1 MRKYLLSAALL
12 ASVAAPAAQAQF
24 SANIGAV
31 TDYRFRGISQ
41 TNKKPALQGGLDY
54 AFSNGLYVGTWAS
67 TVTKDLYPAGAGL
80 ELDFYGGWKKELAK
94 DLTLDLGVLY
104 YWYPSAAY
112 YTYGAAGTANTAKS
126 GNKFNN
132 TELYIGASYKWF
144 SAKYSYATSNYFG
157 ASSQAFNGSLFGV
170 NSNNVNTGN
179 ITGPATGGSSKGSS
193 YLDLSANYEFAD
205 KWTVNAHVG
214 VLRVKT
220 FTGLSYNDYKLGVTY
235 DAGWA
240 SLSAAVIGTTAK
252 SEFYRVPTPASVA
265 TPSPAAG
272 STTDPTRATLVLG
285 ILKTF

>member
-1 MRKYLLSAALL
+1 MRKTLLSAALL

-54 AFSNGLYVGTWAS
+54 GFSNGLYVGTWAS
-67 TVTKDLYPAGAGL
+67 MVTKDLYPAGAGL
-80 ELDFYGGWKKELAK
+80 EVDFYGGWKKELAK

-144 SAKYSYATSNYFG
+144 SAKYFYATSNYFG
-157 ASSQAFNGSLFGV
+157 ASSQAFNGALGGV
-170 NSNNVNTGN
+170 NADNTA
-179 ITGPATGGSSKGSS
+179 TGATSGTATGGSSKGSS
-193 YLDLSANYEFAD
+193 YLDLSANYELAP
-205 KWTVNAHVG
+205 KWTLNAHVG

-235 DAGWA
+235 DAGWGA
-240 SLSAAVIGTTAK
+240 LSAALISTSAQ
-252 SEFYRVPTPASVA
+252 SQYYRIPTPATVA
-265 TPSPAAG
+265 SGVAG
-272 STTDPTRATLVLG
+272 STTDPTRPMLVLG
-285 ILKTF
+285 IAKTF

>member
-1 MRKYLLSAALL
+1 MRKILL
-12 ASVAAPAAQAQF
+12 AAAVAGAFTAPAAQAQF

-54 AFSNGLYVGTWAS
+54 GFSNGLYVGTWAS
-67 TVTKDLYPAGAGL
+67 MVTKDLYPHGKGL
-80 ELDFYGGWKKELAK
+80 EVDLYGGWKKEIAK
-94 DLTLDLGVLY
+94 DLTLDVGALY
-104 YWYPSAAY
+104 YWYPSSAY
-112 YTYGAAGTANTAKS
+112 YTYGVGGTANTAKS

-157 ASSQAFNGSLFGV
+157 ASSAAFGNATLGGV
-170 NSNNVNTGN
+170 NSNNT
-179 ITGPATGGSSKGSS
+179 ATGSVTGTNPGNSKGSS
-193 YLDLSANYEFAD
+193 YLDLSANYEFAP
-205 KWTVNAHVG
+205 KWTLNAHIG

-220 FTGLSYNDYKLGVTY
+220 FTGLSYDDYKLGVTY

-240 SLSAAVIGTTAK
+240 SLSAAFVGTTAQ
-252 SEFYRVPTPASVA
+252 SQYYRV
-265 TPSPAAG
+265 PSPAAVTAGVG
-272 STTDPTRATLVLG
+272 STVDPTRPTLVLG

>member
-1 MRKYLLSAALL
+1 MRKLLL
-12 ASVAAPAAQAQF
+12 AAAAAGTFAAPAAYAQF

-41 TNKKPALQGGLDY
+41 TLGKPALQGGLDY
-54 AFSNGLYVGTWAS
+54 AFSPGFYVGTWAS
-67 TVTKDLYPAGAGL
+67 TVTKDLYPHGKGL
-80 ELDFYGGWKKELAK
+80 EVDFYGGWKKEFAK
-94 DLTLDLGVLY
+94 DWTIDLGALY

-112 YTYGAAGTANTAKS
+112 YTYGVGGTAATAKS

-132 TELYIGASYKWF
+132 TEVYLGLSYKWL

-157 ASSQAFNGSLFGV
+157 ASGQAFGNTALGGV
-170 NSNNVNTGN
+170 DSTNTV
-179 ITGPATGGSSKGSS
+179 TGAVTGTATGSSKGSS
-193 YLDLSANYEFAD
+193 YLDLSANYEFAP
-205 KWTVNAHVG
+205 KWTLNAHVG

-240 SLSAAVIGTTAK
+240 SLSAAIIGT
-252 SEFYRVPTPASVA
+252 SGQSQYYRIPTPAAVTA
-265 TPSPAAG
+265 GVG
-272 STTDPTRATLVLG
+272 STYDPTRPTLVLG

>member
-1 MRKYLLSAALL
+1 MRKILLTAVAASAF
-12 ASVAAPAAQAQF
+12 AAPAAYAQF

-80 ELDFYGGWKKELAK
+80 EVDLYGGWKKELAK
-94 DLTLDLGVLY
+94 DFTLDLGVLY

-112 YTYGAAGTANTAKS
+112 YTYGVGGTAQTAKS

-132 TELYIGASYKWF
+132 TELYIGGTYKWL

-157 ASSQAFNGSLFGV
+157 ASGAAYGNAALGGV
-170 NSNNVNTGN
+170 NANNTVTGAT
-179 ITGPATGGSSKGSS
+179 TGTANGNSKGSS
-193 YLDLSANYEFAD
+193 YLDLAANYEFAD
-205 KWTVNAHVG
+205 KWTLNAHVG

-220 FTGLSYNDYKLGVTY
+220 FSGLSYNDYKLGVTY

-240 SLSAAVIGTTAK
+240 SLSAALISTTAQAQY
-252 SEFYRVPTPASVA
+252 YRV
-265 TPSPAAG
+265 PSPAAVTAAPG
-272 STTDPTRATLVLG
+272 STVDPTRPTLVLG

>member
-1 MRKYLLSAALL
+1 MRNILL
-12 ASVAAPAAQAQF
+12 AAAVAGTFAAPAAYAQF

-54 AFSNGLYVGTWAS
+54 AFSNGIYVGTWAS
-67 TVTKDLYPAGAGL
+67 TVTKDLYPHGAGL
-80 ELDFYGGWKKELAK
+80 EVDLYGGWKKEIAK

-112 YTYGAAGTANTAKS
+112 YTFTAGGTANNAKS

-144 SAKYSYATSNYFG
+144 SAKYFYATSNYFG
-157 ASSQAFNGSLFGV
+157 ASSQAFNGALGGV
-170 NSNNVNTGN
+170 NADNTA
-179 ITGPATGGSSKGSS
+179 TGATSGTATGGSSKGSS
-193 YLDLSANYEFAD
+193 YLDLSANYELAP
-205 KWTVNAHVG
+205 KWTLNAHVG

-235 DAGWA
+235 DAGWGA
-240 SLSAAVIGTTAK
+240 LSAALISTSAQPQY
-252 SEFYRVPTPASVA
+252 YRIPTPATVA
-265 TPSPAAG
+265 SGVAG
-272 STTDPTRATLVLG
+272 STTDPTRPMLVLG
-285 ILKTF
+285 IAKTF

>member
-1 MRKYLLSAALL
+1 MRKILLTAVAASAF
-12 ASVAAPAAQAQF
+12 AAPAAYAQF

-41 TNKKPALQGGLDY
+41 TNKQPALQGGLDY

-67 TVTKDLYPAGAGL
+67 MVTKDLYPAGAGL
-80 ELDFYGGWKKELAK
+80 EVDFYGGWKKELAK

-104 YWYPSAAY
+104 YWYPGAAY
-112 YTYGAAGTANTAKS
+112 YTYGVGGTAQTAKS

-157 ASSQAFNGSLFGV
+157 ASGAAFGSPAAGLLGV
-170 NSNNVNTGN
+170 NSDNT
-179 ITGPATGGSSKGSS
+179 ATGATTGTVNGSSKGSS

-205 KWTVNAHVG
+205 KWTLNAHVG

-220 FTGLSYNDYKLGVTY
+220 FGGLSYNDYKLGVTY

-240 SLSAAVIGTTAK
+240 ALSAAVIGTTAQ
-252 SEFYRVPTPASVA
+252 SQFYRVP
-265 TPSPAAG
+265 SPAAVTAAPG
-272 STTDPTRATLVLG
+272 STVDPTRPTLVLG